1 MEVSLESIDARGLA
15 LQWPTAEGEDG
26 PGVHVAE
33 ALGLTGRLQS
43 AGEHSVLRDCR
54 AEALVLDLLQLVFGT
69 LLIREG
75 ERARF
80 TDITLGYD
88 AMPGETHFD
97 ASAATMRSRRLVVEI
112 PTMRLAAG
120 VEAEGFRVGSS
131 EDEGTIRA
139 DSVRFRDFRVELE
152 GVSAHFSE
160 LEATDFYVSWDEDH
174 IRYGGKGLSCP
185 RAVVETPSGVVTLGA
200 IRIASLDNVDT
211 GWAAE
216 GLAVGEA
223 SVELDL
229 GGGSTDPPVETDGE
243 ATALPPSPTI
253 LDGVT
258 GRLAANVHTVL
269 AVPLIERRA
278 ATHKPKLLV
287 EDGLLH
293 FPSLLEGLS
302 FLEESLLSFRVHEG
316 ALELDIHPPLLPN
329 LRRPLV
335 RWPLPPEERML
346 AAQDQIRLRRL
357 LFGWQPAA
365 GEDEPAPESAADL
378 ERSNQEGEA
387 VQLERLVI
395 DDIDVEARIDDT
407 GSQPGPLP
415 RVAIDRVHLGGT
427 VRWEADDPGRP
438 GELAVEVSGLQ
449 ASLEDFPLGEY
460 LASVADL
467 HGGLSSRV
475 LLAGTSPSGVR
486 LSLDALEARSL
497 RAWPSP

>member
-33 ALGLTGRLQS
+33 TLALTGRLQS
-43 AGEHSVLRDCR
+43 AGEHTVLKDCR

-69 LLIREG
+69 LIIREG

-97 ASAATMRSRRLVVEI
+97 VAAGTMVSRRLVVEI
-112 PTMRLAAG
+112 PSMRLAAG
-120 VEAEGFRVGSS
+120 VEAEGFRVASS
-131 EDEGTIRA
+131 TEEGTIGA

-185 RAVVETPSGVVTLGA
+185 RAVLETPSGVVTLGA
-200 IRIASLDNVDT
+200 IAIESLDNVDT

-223 SVELDL
+223 SVEIDL
-229 GGGSTDPPVETDGE
+229 GGGAADPPVESDGE

-258 GRLAANVHTVL
+258 GRVAANVHTVL
-269 AVPLIERRA
+269 AVPFIERRA

-346 AAQDQIRLRRL
+346 AAQDQVRLRRL
-357 LFGWQPAA
+357 LFGWQPAKD
-365 GEDEPAPESAADL
+365 EDEPAPESAADL
-378 ERSNQEGEA
+378 EGSNEEGES
-387 VQLERLVI
+387 VQLARIVV
-395 DDIDVEARIDDT
+395 DDLDLEARIEDT
-407 GSQPGPLP
+407 GPQPGPLP
-415 RVAIDRVHLGGT
+415 RMAIDRVHLGGT
-427 VRWEADDPGRP
+427 VRWEADHPDRP
-438 GELAVEVSGLQ
+438 GELAVEASGLQ
-449 ASLEDFPLGEY
+449 ASLDDFPLGDF
-460 LASVADL
+460 LASVQDL
-467 HGGLSSRV
+467 RGGLSSRV
-475 LLAGTSPSGVR
+475 LLAGTRPSGVR
-486 LSLDALEARSL
+486 LTLEALGARSL